1 MHRLIF
7 GHSFTEL
14 VALILLLGLAF
25 YFLDKKKAS
34 MRGNA
39 EDADIGASGSMIT
52 PIEINSDGSSLSLTE
67 TNNSAS
73 SSSTASTGKCYEVFL
88 SFRGLD
94 TRQGFTSHLYKG
106 LVDVGIE
113 AFRDDDELR
122 QGEDIRPELLAAI
135 TNSEILIPILSQ
147 NYGTSSWCLDELVQI
162 MEHKN
167 NNRQM
172 VLPIFYKVK
181 PADVR
186 HRIWSFGE
194 AFHERERRLLERPS
208 FNPTILEKWKKA
220 LDEVSNLTGYEAD
233 G

>member
-1 MHRLIF
+1 D
-7 GHSFTEL
+7 
-14 VALILLLGLAF
+14 V
-25 YFLDKKKAS
+25 
-34 MRGNA
+34 
-39 EDADIGASGSMIT
+39 DAGAAGSMVT
-52 PIEINSDGSSLSLTE
+52 PIE
-67 TNNSAS
+67 TNDSAS

-88 SFRGLD
+88 SFRGPD

-113 AFRDDDELR
+113 AFRDDDELC

-135 TNSEILIPILSQ
+135 TNSEILIPILSE
-147 NYGTSSWCLDELVQI
+147 NYATSSWCLDELVQI
-162 MEHKN
+162 MERKN
-167 NNRQM
+167 NNGQM
-172 VLPIFYKVK
+172 VLPIFYQVK

-186 HRIWSFGE
+186 HQIGSFGD

-220 LDEVSNLTGYEAD
+220 LLEVSNLKGYVAD